1 MEKEEKAERF
11 LKDKGLITNPH
22 KVFII
27 QGKFG
32 AVSLNDLLIEFNQLQ
47 STPTQDKETFLKA
60 ADERIIPNI
69 KDHYFSH
76 DMINEEGQYVEL
88 YEVYDVLKWAFETL
102 TKPQKD
108 FLTWYTTGNNK
119 HYSGDKLIEKYKKEV
134 LNQ

>member
-1 MEKEEKAERF
+1 MEKEKDLEYWKNNAEEDYLHVPISVLRY
-11 LKDKGLITNPH
+11 ITVLEQAQP
-22 KVFII
+22 
-27 QGKFG
+27 
-32 AVSLNDLLIEFNQLQ
+32 
-47 STPTQDKETFLKA
+47 QDKETFLKA

-76 DMINEEGQYVEL
+76 EMINEEGQYIEL
-88 YEVYDVLKWAFETL
+88 YEVYDILKWAFETL

>member
-1 MEKEEKAERF
+1 MEKERELLR
-11 LKDKGLITNPH
+11 
-22 KVFII
+22 
-27 QGKFG
+27 Q
-32 AVSLNDLLIEFNQLQ
+32 AVIEFVPLGIGQNIKWDKAIEEFMKECLDVLDET
-47 STPTQDKETFLKA
+47 TPTQDKETFLKA

-76 DMINEEGQYVEL
+76 EMINEEGQYIEL
-88 YEVYDVLKWAFETL
+88 YEVYDILKWAFETL

>member
-1 MEKEEKAERF
+1 MEKEKDLEYWKNNAEEDYLHVPISVLRY
-11 LKDKGLITNPH
+11 ITVLEQAQP
-22 KVFII
+22 
-27 QGKFG
+27 
-32 AVSLNDLLIEFNQLQ
+32 
-47 STPTQDKETFLKA
+47 QDKATFLKA

-76 DMINEEGQYVEL
+76 EMINEEGQYIEL
-88 YEVYDVLKWAFETL
+88 YEVYDILKWAFETL

>member
-1 MEKEEKAERF
+1 MEKERELLR
-11 LKDKGLITNPH
+11 
-22 KVFII
+22 
-27 QGKFG
+27 Q
-32 AVSLNDLLIEFNQLQ
+32 AVIEFVPLGIGQNIKWDKAIEEFMKECLGVLDET
-47 STPTQDKETFLKA
+47 TPTQDKETFLKA

-76 DMINEEGQYVEL
+76 EMINEEGQYIEL
-88 YEVYDVLKWAFETL
+88 YEVYDILKWAFETL